1 VVTRAARF
9 ELREASIEDADGIA
23 ALFREAD
30 PRADFGSAGFSRVWR
45 WLHFENPA
53 AMTYA
58 LVARDEHQRIVG
70 HLGLMPLR
78 FVVDGD
84 AQIAGAACQLVIAP
98 EFRHTSLFRSIEL
111 RLLRCYEQKGFAFV
125 LALVNRPR
133 VLPLH
138 LAFGFQELGQ
148 LHVYARALRAERV
161 AEQVAAPRVAA
172 AAGWALRA
180 LNPLLRRSWYR
191 PPAGIRVTQL
201 TEFDESVR
209 PLMASFG
216 DGLVAER
223 DERVLRWRF
232 IDAPGRGY
240 RIFGAFEGRRLVGYV
255 VVRAM
260 PMRALRGLAI
270 VDIVFDPRRR
280 DIGLAL
286 IGHALDVAKV
296 EDVDLAAALFNPTDP
311 RLGPF
316 RRAGYIRTAE
326 RFTLLVHQPTRG
338 LRSQGLG
345 SFRDWRVGWF
355 EHDNV

>member
-1 VVTRAARF
+1 VVISAAQF

-23 ALFREAD
+23 ALFRDAD
-30 PRADFGSAGFSRVWR
+30 PRADFGSVGFSRVWR

-53 AMTYA
+53 SMTYA

-78 FVVDGD
+78 FVVHGGSRV
-84 AQIAGAACQLVIAP
+84 AGAACQLVIAP
-98 EFRHTSLFRSIEL
+98 EFRHTPLFRSIEL
-111 RLLRCYEQKGFAFV
+111 RLLQGYPQRDFAFV

-148 LHVYARALRAERV
+148 LHVYARALRADRV
-161 AEQVAAPRVAA
+161 IEQVGAPRVAA
-172 AAGWALRA
+172 AAGPALRA

-191 PPAGIRVTQL
+191 RPAGIRVTQL
-201 TEFDESVR
+201 TEFDDSVR

-223 DERVLRWRF
+223 DEHVLRWRF
-232 IDAPGRGY
+232 VDAPGRGY
-240 RIFGAFEGRRLVGYV
+240 RIFGAFEGTRLVGYV

-260 PMRALRGLAI
+260 PMRALTGLAI
-270 VDIVFDPRRR
+270 VDIVFDPRRQ

-286 IGHALDVAKV
+286 LGEALDVAIQ
-296 EDVDLAAALFNPTDP
+296 ENVDLAAALFNPTDP

-316 RRAGYIRTAE
+316 RRAGYVRTGE
-326 RFTLLVHQPTRG
+326 RFTLLMHQPTRG
-338 LRSQGLG
+338 PQGLDLA
-345 SFRDWRVGWF
+345 SFRDWHVGWF

>member
-1 VVTRAARF
+1 MRAAQF

-23 ALFREAD
+23 ALFRDAD
-30 PRADFGSAGFSRVWR
+30 PLADFGSAGFSRVWR

-53 AMTYA
+53 SMTYA

-78 FVVDGD
+78 FVVHGGTR
-84 AQIAGAACQLVIAP
+84 IAGAACQLVIAP

-111 RLLRCYEQKGFAFV
+111 QLLQCYEQKGFAFV

-138 LAFGFQELGQ
+138 LAFGFRELGQ
-148 LHVYARALRAERV
+148 LHVYARPLRAERV
-161 AEQVAAPRVAA
+161 AEIAAPRVAA
-172 AAGWALRA
+172 VAGRGLRV
-180 LNPLLRRSWYR
+180 LNPLLRRSWYLR
-191 PPAGIRVTQL
+191 PAGIRIMPL

-216 DGLVAER
+216 DGPVAER
-223 DERVLRWRF
+223 DEHVLRWRF
-232 IDAPGRGY
+232 VDAPGRGY
-240 RIFGAFEGRRLVGYV
+240 LTFGAFDGTRLAGYV

-260 PMRALRGLAI
+260 PMRALHGLAI
-270 VDIVFDPRRR
+270 VDIVFDPRRQ

-286 IGHALDVAKV
+286 IGHTLDVAI
-296 EDVDLAAALFNPTDP
+296 EQDVDLAAALFNPTDP

-316 RRAGYIRTAE
+316 RRAGYIRTGE
-326 RFTLLVHQPTRG
+326 RFTLLVHQPTPG
-338 LRSQGLG
+338 PLGQGLG
-345 SFRDWRVGWF
+345 SFPDWQVGWF